1 MGLHTGGLVARSS
14 SYLAVSLPST
24 LFFHPSA
31 SCVITEQLP
40 NDVTVI
46 ALVKLIWCLSLA
58 LIEFGKEPVKFVQ
71 ILIVVVALAHQGGN
85 MLKGRAL
92 PSIIFH

>member
-1 MGLHTGGLVARSS
+1 M
-14 SYLAVSLPST
+14 
-24 LFFHPSA
+24 
-31 SCVITEQLP
+31 ITEQLP

-46 ALVKLIWCLSLA
+46 ALVKLIWCRSLA

-71 ILIVVVALAHQGGN
+71 ILIVVALAHQGGN

>member
-1 MGLHTGGLVARSS
+1 M
-14 SYLAVSLPST
+14 
-24 LFFHPSA
+24 
-31 SCVITEQLP
+31 ITEQLP
-40 NDVTVI
+40 NDITVI
-46 ALVKLIWCLSLA
+46 ALVKLIWCRSLA

-71 ILIVVVALAHQGGN
+71 ILIVVALAHQGGN